1 MRVIRAR
8 NVNDA
13 FFLGN
18 VELLEHGV
26 PQNSRAGK
34 VLVHPDPVTTVY
46 SHPMERVLFHSVRD
60 ANPVFHLMEALWMLA
75 GRHDATFLDQFVGDF
90 SKRFAEDNGVMHGAY
105 GFRWRYHFDID
116 GGGVA
121 PVDQLNEIVA
131 LLKENPDDRRVVLTM
146 WDPMADLGMSYRDVP
161 CNTHAYFRIREG
173 EVVDITEPS
182 PLDCHTVAIGP
193 VLDMTVCCRSNDI
206 WWGAY
211 GANAV
216 HFSVLQE
223 YMARRLCVGVGF
235 YRQISNNFHIYPAV
249 VGDKTIERQIDPY
262 EEDDVDTTPIVTDPE
277 MFDLEVKRFLNE
289 EHGLGYKNSF
299 FPDVALPLWVAYKD
313 WRAKNKVAALN
324 LVTGSLSKRS
334 DWRMAMQYWLER
346 RMVKG
351 EKTNARS

>member
-18 VELLEHGV
+18 MELLEHGIL
-26 PQNSRAGK
+26 QNSRAGR
-34 VLVHPDPVTTVY
+34 VMVHPDPVTTVY
-46 SHPMERVLFHSVRD
+46 AHPMERVLFHSQRD
-60 ANPVFHLMEALWMLA
+60 ANPVFHLMESLWMLA

-90 SKRFAEDNGVMHGAY
+90 SKRFAEDNGIMHGAY

-131 LLKENPDDRRVVLTM
+131 LLKENPEDRRIVLTM
-146 WDPMADLGMSYRDVP
+146 WDPLADLSMGYRDVP
-161 CNTHAYFRIREG
+161 CNTHAYFRIRT
-173 EVVDITEPS
+173 V
-182 PLDCHTVAIGP
+182 PLP

-216 HFSVLQE
+216 HFSVLLE
-223 YMARRLCVGVGF
+223 YMAARIGVGVGT
-235 YRQISNNFHIYPAV
+235 YRQISNNFHIYPDV
-249 VGDKTIERQIDPY
+249 VGNKTIVREIDPY
-262 EEDDVDTTPIVTDPE
+262 AEGDVVVTPIVTDPST
-277 MFDLEVKRFLNE
+277 FDLDVKRFLNE
-289 EHGLGYKNSF
+289 EHTLGYKNTF
-299 FPDVALPLWVAYKD
+299 FSDVALPLWAAYKD
-313 WRAKNKVAALN
+313 WRSKNRVAALN
-324 LVTGSLSKRS
+324 LVLNSLPKHS
-334 DWRMAMQYWLER
+334 DWRYVTELWMTR

-351 EKTNARS
+351 EKTNARP